1 MRPMTLSSNVNPR
14 TSNRTL
20 TYEIFSKHLYLNLAV
35 PLSIPKVEREAE
47 NEN

>member
-1 MRPMTLSSNVNPR
+1 MRPMTLSSNVKPR

-20 TYEIFSKHLYLNLAV
+20 TYEIFPKHLYLNLAV